1 VKRTTLFL
9 APLLA
14 ISAAIP
20 FAQERATKKKA
31 PEFKDVHTAIAAAY
45 EAGNYGLAMS
55 KTRELLTVLTPK
67 WHEAILAA
75 LPAAPEGY
83 TILPQ
88 EKKDPQATAALA
100 ALSASVGT
108 VVEQKYKGEGGIVTV
123 QVTADSPMLQMFSM
137 VLANPAMLGEDQ
149 ELIKYGDHK
158 ALLKQEGQRWTL
170 QIVID
175 NSMVEVKGNVSDDFL
190 LRMFDQKA
198 VDRLAAVLN
207 A

>member
-1 VKRTTLFL
+1 MRRTTLFL

-14 ISAAIP
+14 LSAAIP
-20 FAQERATKKKA
+20 FAQERVNKKKT

-67 WHEAILAA
+67 WQEAILAA
-75 LPAAPEGY
+75 LPAAPQGY

-88 EKKDPQATAALA
+88 EKQDAQATAALA
-100 ALSASVGT
+100 AFSASVGT
-108 VVEQKYKGEGGIVTV
+108 VVEQKYKGDGGIVSV

-137 VLANPAMLGEDQ
+137 VLDNPAMLSEGQ
-149 ELIKYGDHK
+149 ELVKYGEHK
-158 ALLKQEGQRWTL
+158 ALLKQEGSRWTL

-175 NSMVEVKGNVSDDFL
+175 SSMVEVKGNVSDEFL

-198 VDRLAAVLN
+198 VDKLAAVLS